1 MSDYSAP
8 SHIRF
13 PPGLVVRAVPDADPL
28 TESDDRK
35 LKRALGQ
42 LSVGLE
48 PLFGQSQFHPRRRVV
63 GSADW
68 TMPESPELLSP
79 YYRVRTSDGMSDI
92 DLFERRDDVAS
103 ALLDVG
109 DVEAVFGVPATDLP
123 VLHPSALGR
132 RVDTAPA
139 APTPTND
146 FRNRQRYLGAA
157 GVNALAARD
166 IPGAAGSGVT
176 VADIEGEW
184 LWGHEDLVQN
194 SGGMIAGRP
203 RGDVRSRNHGT
214 AVLGIMGADSNRFGT
229 TGICPD
235 ALLRAVSVYGL
246 AGGAAAAVRMAADAL
261 APGDI
266 VLIELH
272 RPGPLFDFE
281 ERGDSQ
287 KGYVAV
293 EFFPDMFDAI
303 RYATAQGVI
312 VVEAAGNGSQHLAD
326 KTHNK
331 RPKGFPDE
339 WRNPF
344 NLADGPDSGAILVGA
359 GAPPDSGPD
368 QPAGSRLSFSNWAD
382 RVDAQAWGD
391 AVVTTG
397 GFYDGEGDLAGG
409 DDETRWYTESFNGTS
424 SASPMVAGALACV
437 QGALRAAGHRP
448 LTPYEARRALREIG
462 PRQTDADDRP
472 ATQHIGRRP
481 DVRAMIDWALE
492 ETPPTDDR
500 KRRQPMRV
508 QIIIDDGDGGGDTI
522 SVDSTKQSKD
532 QSTTYVLENGDG
544 PYWRGPFYLTTPEE
558 AVKAGVPRAAQVFEA
573 SHRR

>member
-1 MSDYSAP
+1 
-8 SHIRF
+8 
-13 PPGLVVRAVPDADPL
+13 
-28 TESDDRK
+28 
-35 LKRALGQ
+35 LKRALGH

-48 PLFGQSQFHPRRRVV
+48 PLFGQSQFYPRRRVV
-63 GSADW
+63 GSAAW
-68 TMPESPELLSP
+68 TTPESPELLSP

-109 DVEAVFGVPATDLP
+109 DVDAVFQVPATDLP
-123 VLHPSALGR
+123 VRHPSALGR
-132 RVDTAPA
+132 PVDTAPA
-139 APTPTND
+139 APMPTND
-146 FRNRQRYLGAA
+146 FRNRQRYLDAA

-166 IPGAAGSGVT
+166 IPGAMGSGVT

-184 LWGHEDLVQN
+184 LWAHEDLVQN

-203 RGDVRSRNHGT
+203 PDDVRSRNHGT
-214 AVLGIMGADSNRFGT
+214 AVLGVMGADSNSFGT

-235 ALLRAVSVYGL
+235 ALLRGVSVYGL
-246 AGGAAAAVRMAADAL
+246 AGGAPAAVRMAADAL

-266 VLIELH
+266 ILIELH
-272 RPGPLFDFE
+272 RPGPLFGFE

-331 RPKGFPDE
+331 RPTGFPDE

-344 NLADGPDSGAILVGA
+344 HLTDGPDSGAILVGA

-368 QPAGSRLSFSNWAD
+368 QPAGSRLSFSNWAA
-382 RVDAQAWGD
+382 RVDAQGWGD

-409 DDETRWYTESFNGTS
+409 LDETRWYTQSFNGTS

-462 PRQTDADDRP
+462 PRQTDAPDRP

-481 DVRAMIDWALE
+481 DVREMIAWALE
-492 ETPPTDDR
+492 ETPRTDR

-508 QIIIDDGDGGGDTI
+508 QIIIDDGDGGGAMT
-522 SVDSTKQSKD
+522 VDQTGKAQV
-532 QSTTYVLENGDG
+532 QTNGAIGDV
-544 PYWRGPFYLTTPEE
+544 PYWRGPFFLATPDEAEE
-558 AVKAGVPRAAQVFEA
+558 LGLPGAARVSAAREPAG
-573 SHRR
+573 RR